1 MCLSLHTHIHA
12 LGSRYAMSFPVVTVE
27 DMVRAQF
34 LLLDHLGVSRLHA
47 SVGASLGGI
56 QSLMSAALFPDR
68 VGR

>member
-1 MCLSLHTHIHA
+1 MFVPSPHIHA

-47 SVGASLGGI
+47 SVGASLGGM